1 MAKPHLYEF
10 HIRQY
15 AQPERVLGYY
25 YCNFSTFAA
34 NFSDRLLITQP
45 SRISLNQAE
54 SHSTKQNL
62 AQPSRISL
70 NQSRIQHINL
80 YILPRLKLIWAD
92 AGYSGQLVDW
102 VTVVCGW
109 ILEIVK
115 LSDEIKG
122 FKVLPHRWIVERT
135 FGWLGRYRRLVKITK
150 G

>member
-34 NFSDRLLITQP
+34 YFSDRLLITQP
-45 SRISLNQAE
+45 
-54 SHSTKQNL
+54 
-62 AQPSRISL
+62 
-70 NQSRIQHINL
+70 SRIQHINL
-80 YILPRLKLIWAD
+80 YILPRLKLIWTD

-115 LSDEIKG
+115 LSDGIKG
-122 FKVLPHRWIVERT
+122 L
-135 FGWLGRYRRLVKITK
+135 
-150 G
+150 